1 MTGIKWWLR
10 IVFNAELDCLG
21 RSLAGNFGSNSESK
35 INARGDTTRGYYVA
49 VSNDPGLLVGRS
61 DKRQ

>member
-1 MTGIKWWLR
+1 MTGIKRWRRVVLDP
-10 IVFNAELDCLG
+10 ELDRLG

-49 VSNDPGLLVGRS
+49 VSNRS
-61 DKRQ
+61 FRLCEHASH